1 MGKRATAGVAYR
13 LEEKLKPYEDAL
25 CAAGLD
31 VVRIQAGSS
40 SKLDGLGG
48 LVLTGGTDVDPS
60 IYGEEPAPE
69 TQPPDRERDEMELNL
84 LLQALSV
91 NLPVLAICRGMQLFN
106 VAQGGAL
113 IQHLGEG
120 NPHTRGKDVDQAHS
134 IMTVEGTQLSRIL
147 GPGEYMVNS
156 RHHQAVD
163 PNRIGNGLIVSAKS
177 PDGVIEGLEMP
188 GQRFAI
194 AVQWHP
200 EDLFRQDA
208 RLFHAFAEAV

>member
-1 MGKRATAGVAYR
+1 MSKRATVGVTYR
-13 LEEKLKPYEDAL
+13 FEEKLKPYEDAL
-25 CAAGLD
+25 RAAGLD
-31 VVRIQAGSS
+31 VVRIPAGSS

-60 IYGEEPAPE
+60 FYREKPAPE
-69 TQPPDRERDEMELNL
+69 TQTPDRERDEMELSL
-84 LLQALSV
+84 LQQALSV
-91 NLPVLAICRGMQLFN
+91 DLPVLAICRGMQLFN

-120 NPHTRGKDVDQAHS
+120 SPHTWGRDVDHAHS
-134 IMTVEGTQLSRIL
+134 IITVEGTHLSRIL
-147 GPGEYMVNS
+147 GPGEHVVNS

-163 PNRIGNGLIVSAKS
+163 PDRTGKGLIVSAKS

-208 RLFHAFAEAV
+208 RLFQALAEAV

>member
-25 CAAGLD
+25 RAAGLD

-113 IQHLGEG
+113 IQHLA
-120 NPHTRGKDVDQAHS
+120 T
-134 IMTVEGTQLSRIL
+134 SRQC
-147 GPGEYMVNS
+147 PRANKVMVS
-156 RHHQAVD
+156 C
-163 PNRIGNGLIVSAKS
+163 ST
-177 PDGVIEGLEMP
+177 
-188 GQRFAI
+188 I
-194 AVQWHP
+194 A
-200 EDLFRQDA
+200 R
-208 RLFHAFAEAV
+208 

>member
-1 MGKRATAGVAYR
+1 MSKKATVGVTYR

-25 CAAGLD
+25 RAAGLD
-31 VVRIQAGSS
+31 VGRIQAGSS

-48 LVLTGGTDVDPS
+48 LVLTGGTDVDP
-60 IYGEEPAPE
+60 IFYKEEPAPE
-69 TQPPDRERDEMELNL
+69 TQPPDRKRDEMELSL
-84 LLQALSV
+84 LQQALSV
-91 NLPVLAICRGMQLFN
+91 DLPVLAICRGMQLFN

-113 IQHLGEG
+113 VQHLGEG
-120 NPHTRGKDVDQAHS
+120 SPHTRGRDVDHAHS
-134 IMTVEGTQLSRIL
+134 IITVEGTQLSRIL
-147 GPGEYMVNS
+147 GPGEHVVNS

-163 PNRIGNGLIVSAKS
+163 PDRIGNGLIVSAKS

-188 GQRFAI
+188 AQRFAI

-208 RLFHAFAEAV
+208 RLFQAFAQAV